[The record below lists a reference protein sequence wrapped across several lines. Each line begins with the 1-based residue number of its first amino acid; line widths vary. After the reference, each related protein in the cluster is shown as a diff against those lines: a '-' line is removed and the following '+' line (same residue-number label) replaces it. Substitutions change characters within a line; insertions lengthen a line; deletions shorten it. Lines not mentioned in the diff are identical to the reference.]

1 MLVLFVNG
9 LGMGLFMAPNMR
21 ATLSD
26 VSRDNYA
33 TFSAFLNQVR
43 NVATAIGQAVSTAI
57 ITGIMLMNG
66 NEVGLSE
73 ISANSGNDSLVDSF
87 LFGWKIAFI
96 ILGLVILIGFI
107 TAYKVRSKL

>member
-1 MLVLFVNG
+1 
-9 LGMGLFMAPNMR
+9 
-21 ATLSD
+21 
-26 VSRDNYA
+26 
-33 TFSAFLNQVR
+33 
-43 NVATAIGQAVSTAI
+43 
-57 ITGIMLMNG
+57 MNG
-66 NEVGLSE
+66 NEEGLSE